1 MGCNMDRQRN
11 GQRLGLFAVV
21 SIVLLATLVCSVLIV
36 DSLVY
41 PDIPESSYERK
52 TLTVNNVSYF
62 PRQDIRVYLVMGID
76 REGLV
81 VDSGSYKNPG
91 AADVLLV
98 IVFDDT
104 AREYSVIALNRDTM
118 VEMPIL
124 GLGGKNA
131 GSITAQLALS
141 HTYGNGLHQSCINTR
156 DTVSELLYGTTIHQY
171 FSMNMDVISILTDAV
186 GGVKVNVT
194 DDFSAI
200 DGTILPGEMVLNGE
214 QAYMFVRTRKDVG
227 DQLNISRMN
236 RHEEFMHGFIDAFH
250 DNIGNDATKV
260 MEIYEKIAPYMV
272 TDCSEH
278 MMTDLLNRFYNYE
291 FAGVISPAGTNVR
304 GEEYMEFYL
313 DEEKLFQLVI
323 SLLYEPKE

>member
-1 MGCNMDRQRN
+1 MDKQRKN
-11 GQRLGLFAVV
+11 RRLGLFAVV
-21 SIVLLATLVCSVLIV
+21 SIVLLIALVCSVLIV
-36 DSLVY
+36 DSLIY
-41 PDIPESSYERK
+41 PSMPESSYARK
-52 TLTVNNVSYF
+52 TLTFNNVSYF
-62 PRQDIRVYLVMGID
+62 PRQDINVYLVMGID
-76 REGLV
+76 REGV
-81 VDSGSYKNPG
+81 AVDSGFYQNPG
-91 AADVLLV
+91 AADVVLV
-98 IVFDDT
+98 IVFDET
-104 AREYSVIALNRDTM
+104 AKKYSIISLNRDTM

-124 GLGGKNA
+124 GLGGKKA
-131 GSITAQLALS
+131 GTKTAQLALS

-156 DTVSELLYGTTIHQY
+156 DTVSKLLYGTTIHQY

-200 DGTILPGEMVLNGE
+200 DDTIQPGEMILNGE

-227 DQLNISRMN
+227 DQLNVSRMK
-236 RHEEFMHGFIDAFH
+236 RHEEFMYGFVAAFQ
-250 DNIGNDATKV
+250 DNIGNDASKV
-260 MEIYEKIAPYMV
+260 MDLYERIEPYMV
-272 TDCSEH
+272 TDCSDQ

-313 DEEKLFQLVI
+313 DEEKLIQLVI